1 MTRYTVGER
10 IIPLTEYNMTYVT
23 YTPKGWAGYY
33 ETECDTKACVDAP
46 RCVNPLM
53 QGTWLTCLV
62 YTPAIVS
69 RK

>member
-33 ETECDTKACVDAP
+33 ETECDTKACLDAP
-46 RCVNPLM
+46 RCVNPLV
-53 QGTWLTCLV
+53 QVT
-62 YTPAIVS
+62 
-69 RK
+69 